1 MTLPYALLDMP
12 ESRFP
17 PVELPDH
24 PHARELQRFCLSLPG
39 AWEDYPW
46 GDIVYKVGTKMFA
59 ALGVTEALAGLTV
72 KATLDDQDALIQ
84 LPHIEKARYVGKHGW
99 ITVTI
104 ADEAT
109 LGHCFDLIEAS
120 YQLVAP
126 KRRASRQRMAN
137 RQRI

>member
-1 MTLPYALLDMP
+1 MP

-17 PVELPDH
+17 PVELPDS
-24 PHARELQRFCLSLPG
+24 PVARELQAFCLALEG

-59 ALGVTEALAGLTV
+59 ALGVTDSLGSLTV
-72 KATLDDQDALIQ
+72 KATLDDQDALCQ

-104 ADEAT
+104 SDDAT
-109 LGHCFDLIEAS
+109 LAHARDLIEES
-120 YQLVAP
+120 YRLVRGT
-126 KRRASRQRMAN
+126 RRRL
-137 RQRI
+137 